1 MKQRFSSLDVR
12 AISHELN
19 QALTGTRISN
29 VYDLVPPSAASS
41 SSSSN
46 KTILLRFSRN
56 QDKHQLV
63 VDSGFRCHL
72 TAYDARASANAA
84 VGGNSGGG
92 AANAPSAFVSRL
104 RTFLN
109 GRLVSGVSQVGTDR
123 IIELR
128 FHDGQL
134 RLYLEFFSA
143 GNVVLTDANSK
154 VLALQRTVAA
164 FRSASLDVTLS
175 VGSPYA
181 IGARTN
187 VTEVPELSMDKLREV
202 LAKAVAADAPKTAPA
217 GGEGAPVVVVPAKKK
232 KKTKGLS
239 RILALSFTD
248 LSQVLID
255 HNLLLSGFDTTTAA
269 QPEDI
274 LADEARLQA
283 LLKVLQAVRTET
295 EGLTKAG
302 ANCRGYII
310 ATKKEVPEGEAKA
323 AEEAQAQAQTQAQ
336 AEAGPTEPASE
347 STTPAP
353 SKRTDL
359 DYVDFH
365 PFSPRQFELDPKY
378 VVLPFDTFN
387 QAADEFYSHLQ
398 GLKADR
404 QVHQQESAASKK
416 LEATRR
422 DQAQRIESLQETQ
435 QLNARKAA
443 AIQAN
448 QDWVQ
453 LAIDAV
459 NEQLQLGMDWGDLEV
474 MIENSASSNPVAAL
488 IKLPMKLAEGT
499 ITLRLDEEPEEGW
512 EEEYEDGAYDQD
524 QDGTGGEDQDA
535 DEGRKMIDIDVKLSL
550 SAWSNAREY
559 YDQKRVAAVKEQ
571 KTKEVTSM
579 ALRNAEKKVAEELK
593 RVQKTGKPAP
603 QLIRRQLWFEK
614 FLWFISSDGHLI
626 LAARE
631 SQQCEMLYRQHLRR
645 GDVYVHADLKGSP
658 GMIII
663 KNRPDTDVDA
673 PIPPATLAQAGT
685 LAVCASEAWDTKAGM
700 GAYWVH
706 SNQVFKSTVNGDIL
720 PPGSFDIR
728 SEKNHMPPPQ
738 RVLGFGLYFKISD
751 ASRVNH
757 GKHQVVVPQNNADD
771 SRPVEDDEDEE
782 EEEVAEAETKGVEE
796 KPAEEEEKEEEEPT
810 PETPAESAEPTEEA
824 SEETTKDTEDN
835 GEEAA
840 EKEDDEDIESA
851 APVAGWLGKAKSHL
865 RASSPTPSRGSS
877 VNTSSGGSGSKRGQ
891 KGKAKKLAKY
901 KDQDDEDRAR
911 AEKLIGI
918 AAGREKQEA
927 KLRAKAQREAEI
939 AAYEERRRIQ
949 KEKQMQKMRDYE
961 AVRQAKLQ
969 AGAGDDNVGA
979 GDDGDDADAG
989 NLDLINSLVARPA
1002 PGDEILEVVPVC
1014 GPWMALSK
1022 LKYKVKLQPGPTKKG
1037 RAMRDVLERWRRAG
1051 EAGKTNSNIIDE
1063 ESRDPERM
1071 WPREVELIS
1080 GIKMEEASNSVPVG
1094 KLTLMQG
1101 GGFGG
1106 SGGGGGGGGKGGGK
1120 GGAKGGSGKGKGVGK
1135 SGAGGGK
1142 GGKGGGGKR

>member
-1 MKQRFSSLDVR
+1 M
-12 AISHELN
+12 
-19 QALTGTRISN
+19 
-29 VYDLVPPSAASS
+29 
-41 SSSSN
+41 
-46 KTILLRFSRN
+46 
-56 QDKHQLV
+56 
-63 VDSGFRCHL
+63 
-72 TAYDARASANAA
+72 
-84 VGGNSGGG
+84 
-92 AANAPSAFVSRL
+92 
-104 RTFLN
+104 N
-109 GRLVSGVSQVGTDR
+109 GRFVSGVSQVGTDR

-128 FHDGQL
+128 FNDGQL

-181 IGARTN
+181 IGARKN
-187 VTEVPELSMDKLREV
+187 VAEVPELKADRLREV
-202 LAKAVAADAPKTAPA
+202 LQKAIAADAPKTAA
-217 GGEGAPVVVVPAKKK
+217 AADGGAAPVAAPPAKKK

-283 LLKVLQAVRTET
+283 LLKVLQDVRTET

-310 ATKKEVPEGEAKA
+310 ATKKEVPES
-323 AEEAQAQAQTQAQ
+323 AEEEQAVAA
-336 AEAGPTEPASE
+336 PE
-347 STTPAP
+347 STTEDTAAPAAAP

-499 ITLRLDEEPEEGW
+499 ITLCLDEEPEEGW

-524 QDGTGGEDQDA
+524 QDRDREGEGDEDQDGEY
-535 DEGRKMIDIDVKLSL
+535 EGRKMVDVDVKLAL

-559 YDQKRVAAVKEQ
+559 YDQKRVAAIKEQ

-645 GDVYVHADLKGSP
+645 GDVYVHADTKGSP

-706 SNQVFKSTVNGDIL
+706 SNQVFKSTANGDIL
-720 PPGSFDIR
+720 PPGSFDVR
-728 SEKNHMPPPQ
+728 GEKNHMPPPQ

-757 GKHQVVVPQNNADD
+757 GKHQVVVPQANDN
-771 SRPVEDDEDEE
+771 RPVEHDEDEDEE
-782 EEEVAEAETKGVEE
+782 EEEEEEEVAEE
-796 KPAEEEEKEEEEPT
+796 KPETEEEAQETAEKAEEEPT
-810 PETPAESAEPTEEA
+810 PEPVEPAEETVEESKDAE
-824 SEETTKDTEDN
+824 EDD
-835 GEEAA
+835 EDEA
-840 EKEDDEDIESA
+840 EKEDEEKKESEENTESV
-851 APVAGWLGKAKSHL
+851 APAAGWLAKNKSHL

-877 VNTSSGGSGSKRGQ
+877 VATSSAGGSSKRGQ

-939 AAYEERRRIQ
+939 AAYEERRRFQ

-969 AGAGDDNVGA
+969 SGAEGAGDDLITE
-979 GDDGDDADAG
+979 GDDIDAG
-989 NLDLINSLVARPA
+989 NLDLLNSLVARPA

-1037 RAMRDVLERWRRAG
+1037 RAMRDVLERWKRAG
-1051 EAGKTNSNIIDE
+1051 EAGKTNMNIIDE

-1106 SGGGGGGGGKGGGK
+1106 SGGGGGKGGK
-1120 GGAKGGSGKGKGVGK
+1120 GGAKGGSGKNKGVGK